1 MRRYI
6 RHPAGIPIEVKAQGE
21 KTHDIHN
28 TVNLGVG
35 GLAFRSSRDF
45 AQGEV
50 VEIRITFV
58 QPPFDAEA
66 RVAWCKPH
74 GSGFELG
81 VEFLNRDDAFMAR
94 MVEQVCHIE
103 NYQKTVSRTEGR
115 ELSPEDAA
123 REWISKYAAKF
134 PGC

>member
-21 KTHDIHN
+21 MTHGIHN
-28 TVNLGVG
+28 IVNLGVG
-35 GLAFRSSRDF
+35 GLAFRCPRDF

-50 VEIRITFV
+50 VEIRIAFV

-81 VEFLNRDDAFMAR
+81 IEFLNREDAYMAR

-115 ELSPEDAA
+115 QLSLEDAA

>member
-6 RHPAGIPIEVKAQGE
+6 RHTACIPIEVKAKGE
-21 KTHDIHN
+21 MTHDIHN
-28 TVNLGVG
+28 TVNLGIG
-35 GLAFRSSRDF
+35 GLAFRCPRDF

-50 VEIRITFV
+50 VEIRIAFV
-58 QPPFDAEA
+58 QPPFDVEA

-74 GSGFELG
+74 GDGFELG
-81 VEFLNRDDAFMAR
+81 VEFLNRDDEYMAR

-115 ELSPEDAA
+115 QLSLENAA
-123 REWISKYAAKF
+123 REWISKYAAEF
-134 PGC
+134 PDC